1 MDSTTQQLPEQSP
14 LSLPDVTTKKKIFH
28 LVNNIL
34 LLAFCVILFLYH
46 IIAGLI
52 WFISGMLGYGM
63 SDLFM
68 FFLNFFTLSIGITGV
83 VSLARENMN
92 IAYRYTLLR
101 FNVGSAMIGLPFLSV
116 CYLFISLTEYAHSVN
131 NNYVFGIYNSP
142 GLNYAHC
149 TIALIWSIVSCALAI
164 SSSISGFMYYQ
175 YFDEFRLEKSKQ
187 ELIQSCQQ
195 KSLTTST
202 SVIVQQ

>member
-1 MDSTTQQLPEQSP
+1 MYSTYQMQQWFIYTPHRQQEEMFQHVSHNKSHCIFETNIQTKKNHQHQHFQLYQTKMDSTTQQLPEQSP

-116 CYLFISLTEYAHSVN
+116 CYLFISLTGKFFIVIFI
-131 NNYVFGIYNSP
+131 VKLLKFG
-142 GLNYAHC
+142 LFVK
-149 TIALIWSIVSCALAI
+149 L
-164 SSSISGFMYYQ
+164 
-175 YFDEFRLEKSKQ
+175 
-187 ELIQSCQQ
+187 
-195 KSLTTST
+195 
-202 SVIVQQ
+202 